1 MLKDDEVGLAYRAAE
16 MYYIKQMNQDEI
28 AKELE
33 VSRSKISRLLSSA
46 RELGMVRIELVS
58 PESFNFSVLEK
69 DLAEEYHLREVHIAA
84 SVKGSEQEMKKRIS
98 LIFQKHLLRL
108 LEGKRAVGLGWGTT
122 VYEAVSSL
130 PADMAKL
137 QNMRITPLLGG
148 LDQSEKTYQINN
160 MVEKLANSLGAVP
173 MFLSSPAIFNNP
185 EQLRVMKQVQVVSNI
200 IREWEHLEAAIFGL
214 GGPVGMSAVLD
225 SNLPASLILELVR
238 KHAVG
243 DIVARFFN
251 FAGELVCRDIEEVL
265 LGIPFEQLLKI
276 PERICLSGGEHKVD
290 GIRAALKSGFITT
303 LFTDIRTARMLATQ

>member
-1 MLKDDEVGLAYRAAE
+1 
-16 MYYIKQMNQDEI
+16 
-28 AKELE
+28 
-33 VSRSKISRLLSSA
+33 
-46 RELGMVRIELVS
+46 
-58 PESFNFSVLEK
+58 
-69 DLAEEYHLREVHIAA
+69 
-84 SVKGSEQEMKKRIS
+84 
-98 LIFQKHLLRL
+98 
-108 LEGKRAVGLGWGTT
+108 
-122 VYEAVSSL
+122 
-130 PADMAKL
+130 
-137 QNMRITPLLGG
+137 
-148 LDQSEKTYQINN
+148 

-225 SNLPASLILELVR
+225 SNLPTNLILELVR

-276 PERICLSGGEHKVD
+276 PERICLSGGEHKAD